1 MDKVWY
7 GWPQCF
13 LQHAHEC
20 RGESKSDVNFILY
33 NVHLRNKTLNL
44 RIGMALFQKHL
55 KPYKSQSSTGT
66 TTTTL
71 IYHIFEAKRF
81 PPWYL
86 RTLGPQVL
94 NIFKK
99 VLLWR
104 FLKRHPHASPQ
115 KEAFRPW
122 QIHLLLP
129 SVGLGSRPRNT
140 KCTAMDRMRPATKTE
155 ICGLS
160 RSFSA
165 FLISTETYGDHQIG
179 SWEFVWLLV
188 QAATLGGQ

>member
-1 MDKVWY
+1 MTTPLLWQIERRRVFAHVNMSKCKLNISFFSVFFGMDKVWY

-33 NVHLRNKTLNL
+33 NVHLRNRTLNL
-44 RIGMALFQKHL
+44 HIGMALFQKHL

-66 TTTTL
+66 MTTTL

-99 VLLWR
+99 SYFEDFWKGIPMHPP
-104 FLKRHPHASPQ
+104 KR
-115 KEAFRPW
+115 K
-122 QIHLLLP
+122 P
-129 SVGLGSRPRNT
+129 S
-140 KCTAMDRMRPATKTE
+140 
-155 ICGLS
+155 
-160 RSFSA
+160 
-165 FLISTETYGDHQIG
+165 DHHKSI
-179 SWEFVWLLV
+179 FFCLRLV
-188 QAATLGGQ
+188 